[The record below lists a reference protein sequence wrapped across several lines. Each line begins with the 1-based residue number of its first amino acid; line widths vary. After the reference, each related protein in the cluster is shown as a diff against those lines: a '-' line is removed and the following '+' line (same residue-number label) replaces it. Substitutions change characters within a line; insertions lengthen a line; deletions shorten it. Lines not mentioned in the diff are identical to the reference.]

1 MTRNTHRHAEAN
13 SYCFVNLREFDG
25 PPPGKGL
32 TTVTLA
38 APADAMSALET
49 DAVSW
54 MALTKVVLLADP
66 FHCTFDPLTKFVPLT
81 TKVKAGAPA
90 VAPEESRLLI
100 VGHGIS
106 RLPRTPQNCT
116 HL

>member
-1 MTRNTHRHAEAN
+1 M
-13 SYCFVNLREFDG
+13 NLREFDG
-25 PPPGKGL
+25 PPPGKAL

-38 APADAMSALET
+38 EPVDAMSAPEI

-81 TKVKAGAPA
+81 TRVKAGAPA
-90 VAPEESRLLI
+90 VALEESRLLI

-116 HL
+116 RLQPYSDCSCAGQ

>member
-1 MTRNTHRHAEAN
+1 
-13 SYCFVNLREFDG
+13 VNLREFDG
-25 PPPGKGL
+25 PPPGKAL

-38 APADAMSALET
+38 EPADAMSAPEI

-54 MALTKVVLLADP
+54 MALTKVVLLAYP
-66 FHCTFDPLTKFVPLT
+66 FHCTLDPLTKFVPLT
-81 TKVKAGAPA
+81 TRVKAGAP
-90 VAPEESRLLI
+90 EHRRLRRR
-100 VGHGIS
+100 VEAADRWHGIS

>member
-1 MTRNTHRHAEAN
+1 M
-13 SYCFVNLREFDG
+13 
-25 PPPGKGL
+25 

-38 APADAMSALET
+38 VPADAMSALET

-81 TKVKAGAPA
+81 TRVKAGAPA